1 MYPLQSYDANEQ
13 YAWFTALQYYNI
25 IMFLYDNVV
34 KWIRGVCVQKKD
46 IFRRMLVQ
54 QPLR

>member
-13 YAWFTALQYYNI
+13 YARFTVLQYDNV